1 MGGRT
6 FFLFFQEKKRKN
18 QRKETLTDK
27 ENRSGPMHPLP
38 FYFVDF
44 LLVLFFPER
53 KGRREDV
60 LSFLS
65 GKEKKEPKK
74 RNLNGKGKRERANAP
89 AFSLSVDFLLVLFF
103 PERKG
108 RKEKRSF
115 LALFSS
121 GRRGVPCAPVRFPA
135 LQPPARRR
143 VAGEHRRG
151 TGRHRAGRSA
161 GRVAAP
167 SNCRRWKARGRC
179 PPPGGRRRRAQS
191 VP

>member
-18 QRKETLTDK
+18 QRKETSTDG
-27 ENRSGPMHPLP
+27 EYRSGPERPLR
-38 FYFVDF
+38 FCSLTFFWSFSFRKEKDGGRTF
-44 LLVLFFPER
+44 FLFFR
-53 KGRREDV
+53 
-60 LSFLS
+60 
-65 GKEKKEPKK
+65 EKKEPKK

-89 AFSLSVDFLLVLFF
+89 ASSLSVDFLLVLFF

-108 RKEKRSF
+108 QKEKRSF

>member
-1 MGGRT
+1 
-6 FFLFFQEKKRKN
+6 
-18 QRKETLTDK
+18 
-27 ENRSGPMHPLP
+27 MHPLP

-44 LLVLFFPER
+44 LLVLFFLER
-53 KGRREDV
+53 KGRRADV

-74 RNLNGKGKRERANAP
+74 RNLNGKENRERACAP
-89 AFSLSVDFLLVLFF
+89 ASLLSVDFLLVLFF
-103 PERKG
+103 PERKE

-121 GRRGVPCAPVRFPA
+121 GRRGARCAPVSFPA
-135 LQPPARRR
+135 PESSPRRPG
-143 VAGEHRRG
+143 AGEHRRG